1 MKKYEYFCKL
11 KSNVMGIFMFHR
23 PEPRKFNYIPR
34 YYNPEKEAFE
44 RKKAE
49 LGLDSSL
56 SEEEKLRVKMRKS
69 WGRGI
74 EEEKGKGR
82 GMSYKTLRS
91 IIFICFTALLVYF
104 ILFTPL
110 IDDFIK
116 MFLMLGNQK

>member
-1 MKKYEYFCKL
+1 
-11 KSNVMGIFMFHR
+11 MGIFMFHR

-34 YYNPEKEAFE
+34 YYDPEKEALE

-49 LGLDSSL
+49 MGVSSSL
-56 SEEEKLRVKMRKS
+56 SEEDKLRIKMRKS
-69 WGRGI
+69 WGRGS
-74 EEEKGKGR
+74 EEGKEKSGR
-82 GMSYKTLRS
+82 GISYKTLRS
-91 IIFICFTALLVYF
+91 IIFICFAALLVYF